1 MEGEREMKGMRG
13 YGCMA
18 GKWCTDG
25 WMDVDWNE
33 AGSWQV
39 DRWMGE
45 CVSTEKRPF
54 SY

>member
-1 MEGEREMKGMRG
+1 MVIWQGKGAWM
-13 YGCMA
+13 
-18 GKWCTDG
+18 DG
-25 WMDVDWNE
+25 WMLVGMM

-45 CVSTEKRPF
+45 CVSTGKRPF

>member
-1 MEGEREMKGMRG
+1 MKGTG
-13 YGCMA
+13 VWLYGRE
-18 GKWCTDG
+18 KVHG
-25 WMDVDWNE
+25 WMLVGMM

-45 CVSTEKRPF
+45 CVSTGKRPF